1 MKIMTAALFTSV
13 VLGATAHAGGEMA
26 LSSQKDSL
34 ARETI
39 QSLNKYCTDLGYTT
53 NIQVNECIRYYISQS
68 ERASNF
74 QGLRTQQVWGK
85 DDGRDVGSRNNGGQV
100 WGKDDGVEVGNN
112 DNGRQVS
119 GKDGYEVRGKDDGEV
134 SRKET
139 SIKED

>member
-1 MKIMTAALFTSV
+1 MKIMTAVLFTSV
-13 VLGATAHAGGEMA
+13 VLGATAHAGGGTSV
-26 LSSQKDSL
+26 SSQRDSL
-34 ARETI
+34 ARESI

-68 ERASNF
+68 ERASNL
-74 QGLRTQQVWGK
+74 QGLRAQQVWGK
-85 DDGRDVGSRNNGGQV
+85 DDGREVGSRNNGGQV

-119 GKDGYEVRGKDDGEV
+119 GKDGYEVRGKDDGEI